1 MKSGSAHCI
10 RGCTPGAQAAQR
22 PCREPEGRSW
32 GDRACLEVQG
42 RFLAQGKVIGT
53 DRAGRHHT

>member
-10 RGCTPGAQAAQR
+10 RGCTAGAQAAQR

-32 GDRACLEVQG
+32 GNRACLEVQG
-42 RFLAQGKVIGT
+42 RFLAQGKVI
-53 DRAGRHHT
+53 